1 MTGERRQY
9 ALELVKALIANRQ
22 YRVALAAS
30 QGAGAL
36 GLDERD
42 VLDCV
47 LALDESQFF
56 KSMDSLK
63 VAGLRQ
69 DVYRPRWAGF
79 DLYVKVQI
87 VGEHPAD
94 TAVIISFKRR

>member
-22 YRVALAAS
+22 YRVTLSAS

-36 GLDERD
+36 GIDERD

>member
-1 MTGERRQY
+1 MTGERPHY
-9 ALELVKALIANRQ
+9 ALELVKALIANRR
-22 YRVALAAS
+22 YRVTLTAS
-30 QGAGAL
+30 HGAGSL
-36 GLDERD
+36 GLDEGD
-42 VLDCV
+42 VVDCV
-47 LALDESQFF
+47 LALDESQFL

-63 VAGLRQ
+63 VAGLQQ

>member
-1 MTGERRQY
+1 MTGERPHY
-9 ALELVKALIANRQ
+9 ALELVKALIANRR
-22 YRVALAAS
+22 YLVTLTAS

-42 VLDCV
+42 VIDCA
-47 LALDESQFF
+47 LALDERQFY
-56 KSMDSLK
+56 KSMDATK

-79 DLYVKVQI
+79 DLYMKVQI